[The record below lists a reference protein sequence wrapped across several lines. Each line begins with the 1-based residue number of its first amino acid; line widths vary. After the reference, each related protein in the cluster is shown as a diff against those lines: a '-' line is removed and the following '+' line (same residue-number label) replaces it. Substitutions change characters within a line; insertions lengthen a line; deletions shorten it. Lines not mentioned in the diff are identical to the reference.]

1 MRLKA
6 DSLSFVGFFF
16 ILSFASVFFSLN
28 DSILSLALYTIVAY
42 YVVLFFKKKEEIQH
56 MCVDSLLFS
65 DEEFVSLKGF
75 FNEKTVTF
83 VSSYSFTGDS

>member
-56 MCVDSLLFS
+56 MCVDSLLFQIKNLS
-65 DEEFVSLKGF
+65 H
-75 FNEKTVTF
+75 
-83 VSSYSFTGDS
+83 